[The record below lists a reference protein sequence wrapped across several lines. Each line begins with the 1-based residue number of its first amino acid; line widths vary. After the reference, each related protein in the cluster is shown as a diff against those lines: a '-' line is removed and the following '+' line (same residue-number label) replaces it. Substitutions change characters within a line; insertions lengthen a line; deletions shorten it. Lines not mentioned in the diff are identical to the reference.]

1 MDYNFHWRPVFRK
14 LDQLLA
20 AGLVTMEVA
29 LLAMICG
36 ILIGLVL
43 ALMKMHGNLAMR
55 AIANCWIEIARNTPA
70 PVSYTHLRAHE
81 T

>member
-29 LLAMICG
+29 LLAMVCG

-43 ALMKMHGNLAMR
+43 ALMKMHGN
-55 AIANCWIEIARNTPA
+55 
-70 PVSYTHLRAHE
+70 E
-81 T
+81 TE

>member
-55 AIANCWIEIARNTPA
+55 AIANGWIEIARNTPA
-70 PVSYTHLRAHE
+70 LLQLFFFHLV
-81 T
+81 